1 MTTVTRRTSETEVTV
16 ELGGGGRTSADTTL
30 PFLDHMLVTLA
41 RYSDLSL
48 AVHASGDLDHH
59 IAEDVALTLAEA
71 LRQTVPDRAARYGSA
86 VVPMDDALVEAVLDV
101 GGRPYY
107 AGTLPDPMF
116 DHFFRSLASA
126 AGITL
131 HIDVRRGQ
139 DHHHVL
145 ECAVKA
151 IGLALR
157 QALRQGDVV
166 FSTKGSVSWDVQP

>member
-1 MTTVTRRTSETEVTV
+1 MVTVTRRTNETEVTV
-16 ELGGGGRTSADTTL
+16 ALGDGTKTEADTSL

-48 AVHASGDLDHH
+48 TVHASGDLDHH

-71 LRQTVPDRAARYGSA
+71 LKLVVPARAARYGSA
-86 VVPMDDALVEAVLDV
+86 VVPMDDALVAAVLDV
-101 GGRPYY
+101 GGRPFY
-107 AGTLPDPMF
+107 AGPLPDPMF
-116 DHFFRSLASA
+116 DHFFRSLAIA
-126 AGITL
+126 AGMTL

-139 DHHHVL
+139 DHHHVI

-151 IGLALR
+151 VGLALR

-166 FSTKGSVSWDVQP
+166 FSTKGSVTWEVRP

>member
-16 ELGGGGRTSADTTL
+16 ALGDAESTEADTGL

-71 LRQTVPDRAARYGSA
+71 LKRTIPDRAARYGSA

-139 DHHHVL
+139 DHHHMI

-151 IGLALR
+151 VGLALR

-166 FSTKGSVSWDVQP
+166 FSTKGSVTWDVQP

>member
-16 ELGGGGRTSADTTL
+16 AVSDGRPEVDTTL

-41 RYSDLSL
+41 VYSDLSL
-48 AVHASGDLDHH
+48 VIHARGDLEHH
-59 IAEDVALTLAEA
+59 VAEDVALALAEA
-71 LRQTVPDRAARYGSA
+71 LKQVIPERAARYGSA

-107 AGTLPDPMF
+107 AGTLPDPMI
-116 DHFFRSLASA
+116 DHFFRSLATA
-126 AGITL
+126 AGVTL
-131 HIDVRRGQ
+131 HIDVRRGR

-151 IGLALR
+151 VGLALR
-157 QALRQGDVV
+157 QALRQGEAV
-166 FSTKGSVSWDVQP
+166 FSTKGSAVWEVHP